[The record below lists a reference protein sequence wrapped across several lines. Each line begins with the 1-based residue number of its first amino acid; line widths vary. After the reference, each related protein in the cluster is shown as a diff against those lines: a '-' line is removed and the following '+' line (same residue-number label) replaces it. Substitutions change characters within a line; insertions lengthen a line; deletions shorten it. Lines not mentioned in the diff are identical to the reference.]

1 MIIDLFRSCL
11 KTQTI
16 VKSEE
21 LKLVWMLQIQIYRN
35 PGKLTKK
42 YGTHNKGMSHS
53 FNIQSL
59 SQIIIFFFL
68 ICFSTH
74 YSQNSKLLMQ
84 EN

>member
-1 MIIDLFRSCL
+1 MFRPCL

-21 LKLVWMLQIQIYRN
+21 LKFVWMLQIQIYRN

-42 YGTHNKGMSHS
+42 YRPHNKGMSHS

-59 SQIIIFFFL
+59 SQIIIFFSL